1 MTAMTGPDLAA
12 CLVMAAFIVAVS
24 AWCVAK
30 WAGWLR

>member
-12 CLVMAAFIVAVS
+12 CLVMAAFAVALS

-30 WAGWLR
+30 AAGWI